1 KLTKQILE
9 LKTRMAQMKEALV
22 AEEFEK
28 QIVPVRRALDDLEKK
43 RQAIRDELRPTVLDK
58 HRHLLLQE
66 SQGDRLQKQEK
77 LRLLEEM
84 ERALQKEAINLD
96 VRAQKNRRNVVDLV
110 EEKEEL
116 DREEKVW
123 QRAADKI
130 LKMEL
135 EQDIP
140 ARVTPTDVEPMKD
153 E

>member
-1 KLTKQILE
+1 LNGLPGPGLPINH
-9 LKTRMAQMKEALV
+9 AVVALLHDD
-22 AEEFEK
+22 
-28 QIVPVRRALDDLEKK
+28 ALRLHQTEQ
-43 RQAIRDELRPTVLDK
+43 RE
-58 HRHLLLQE
+58 
-66 SQGDRLQKQEK
+66 RLQKQEK

-84 ERALQKEAINLD
+84 ERALQKKAINLD
-96 VRAQKNRRNVVDLV
+96 VRAPKNRRKVVDLV

-140 ARVTPTDVEPMKD
+140 ARVTPTDAEKMADGKLKVKAVLYTPD
-153 E
+153 ETKRKVMMTSGVAIGALALV